1 MLLSITQ
8 AVLMGFVFVNW
19 LRVFETTVIYIRLI
33 KQTMIDMTPFFFLYV
48 VITVIFSFAVLI
60 LNLNREDE
68 NDLYDNEIF
77 ASSYLN
83 SFMSQYL
90 VTLGEFSLDHYSKAG
105 ELNAGID
112 WSFFIAA
119 TVFGQLVI
127 LNMLIAIM
135 SNTFDK
141 IFENQTQ
148 FKLQLKLEV
157 LNDYSFLFKRKDLPD
172 FLFVAKLKDSDGE
185 TGEEWEGRIKAMTK
199 SIRGRFEVL
208 KTEILAKIK
217 G

>member
-48 VITVIFSFAVLI
+48 VIMIIFSFAVLI

-68 NDLYDNEIF
+68 NDLYDNDIF

-90 VTLGEFSLDHYSKAG
+90 VTLGEFSLDNYSKAG
-105 ELNAGID
+105 EPNAGID

-135 SNTFDK
+135 GNTFDK
-141 IFENQTQ
+141 IFEN
-148 FKLQLKLEV
+148 
-157 LNDYSFLFKRKDLPD
+157 
-172 FLFVAKLKDSDGE
+172 
-185 TGEEWEGRIKAMTK
+185 
-199 SIRGRFEVL
+199 
-208 KTEILAKIK
+208 
-217 G
+217 